1 MCLRCLKLWV
11 TLMRVGNAMATM
23 ATATA
28 TAAAAKADEVGQQAV
43 GSSYLWL
50 LVESAANIL

>member
-1 MCLRCLKLWV
+1 
-11 TLMRVGNAMATM
+11 MRVGNAMATM